1 MPTKVTEHFT
11 VEEFTCHDGTPYP
24 VDNVDDEVA
33 WVGQPHTWYETRL
46 VPLCTMLEVI
56 RTAGGDEPLHIDS
69 GYRDEAYDQKLYDAD
84 AGAGNVASPQ
94 TSQHPKG
101 RAADIKHKHLS
112 PRALFTL
119 ILSLYQDGQLP
130 QLGGI
135 GLYPTFVHV
144 DVRPRGPKNHLSI
157 WGGTRPSNIA

>member
-1 MPTKVTEHFT
+1 MSLPVTDHFP
-11 VEEFTCHDGTPYP
+11 VAEFTCHDGTPYP
-24 VDNVDDEVA
+24 VGQPDDEVPGKA
-33 WVGQPHTWYETRL
+33 WGETRL
-46 VPLCTMLEVI
+46 ALLKKTLEVI
-56 RTAGGDEPLHIDS
+56 RSAGGDEPLHIDS
-69 GYRDEAYDQKLYDAD
+69 GYRDEAYDQKLYDD
-84 AGAGNVASPQ
+84 DKGAGNVASPQ

-119 ILSLYQDGQLP
+119 IISLYQDGQLP
-130 QLGGI
+130 HLGGI